1 MLSDIS
7 EVEFED
13 LLYERDYLAEQ
24 LAEADKQN
32 ALLLNR
38 VNTLQAALDRKEK
51 K

>member
-13 LLYERDYLAEQ
+13 LLYERDQLREQ
-24 LAEADKQN
+24 LAQAEKQ
-32 ALLLNR
+32 AELLLKR
-38 VNTLQAALDRKEK
+38 VNTLQAALDKKEK